1 MKLTAQQISKIEET
15 LVLNG
20 IQYEDIKLELTD
32 HIASEIE
39 EKITLQGYSFEV
51 ALHDVFQNWKEQLR
65 PATSF
70 WINSNKAFPRIILDK
85 WISESKKQLLKGTL
99 LIVILTVLFSFVARL
114 INNWSFFGIFRMV
127 LKAVFI
133 LEFIFIGVSKILIW
147 RSSQSTSSG
156 FIFQNQTKIAALFLL
171 LILGLGVFPL
181 QFVYPDFKIGLG
193 NNFLFICYLVWPI
206 KQMQLAFKHFQFV
219 KKLKLT

>member
-20 IQYEDIKLELTD
+20 IQYDDIKLELTD

-39 EKITLQGYSFEV
+39 QRISIQGIPFEV
-51 ALHDVFQNWKEQLR
+51 AFQEVFENWKEQLR

-99 LIVILTVLFSFVARL
+99 LILILTILFSFVTRI
-114 INNWSFFGIFRMV
+114 INNESFFEIFRKV

-133 LEFIFIGVSKILIW
+133 LEFIFIGVSKVLIW

-156 FIFQNQTKIAALFLL
+156 FIFQRQTKIAALFLL
-171 LILGLGVFPL
+171 LILGIGLFPL
-181 QFVYPDFKIGLG
+181 KFVYTDFKIGLV

-219 KKLKLT
+219 KKLKLS